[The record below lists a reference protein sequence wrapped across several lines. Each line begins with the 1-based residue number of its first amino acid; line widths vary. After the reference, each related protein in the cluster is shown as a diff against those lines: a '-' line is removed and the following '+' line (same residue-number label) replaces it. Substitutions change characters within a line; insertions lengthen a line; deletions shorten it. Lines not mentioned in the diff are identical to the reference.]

1 MEAEGTIAVHE
12 YEIRE
17 GRRKV
22 AEVSKKWFHQADSYG
37 VAIVPGADD
46 ILILA
51 ITVVS
56 DMMLDEGRKGCWVCE
71 RKSNRLF
78 TKSLEHIGTHR
89 QHEHL
94 FLLAHEEE
102 MF

>member
-22 AEVSKKWFHQADSYG
+22 AEVSKKWFHQAD
-37 VAIVPGADD
+37 D

-51 ITVVS
+51 MTLVT
-56 DMMLDEGRKGCWVCE
+56 DMMLDEGRVGC
-71 RKSNRLF
+71 
-78 TKSLEHIGTHR
+78 
-89 QHEHL
+89 
-94 FLLAHEEE
+94 
-102 MF
+102 